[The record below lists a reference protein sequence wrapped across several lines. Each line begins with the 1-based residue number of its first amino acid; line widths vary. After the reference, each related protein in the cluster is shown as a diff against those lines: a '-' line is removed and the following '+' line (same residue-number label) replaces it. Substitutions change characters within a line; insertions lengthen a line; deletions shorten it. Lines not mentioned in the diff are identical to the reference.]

1 MKRQPFS
8 YPIRRV
14 TESRWLRAQTLAV
27 AAYWLTS
34 PSSSAALLDRGGGLI
49 YDTVN
54 DITWLQDANYAQT
67 SGFHATGRMHW
78 HVAMSW
84 AAGLHYVDTV
94 RNTTWSDWRLPR
106 ARETELSEPCYG
118 YSCSTSEVGHLYHIE
133 GIKGGSPGPFINF
146 KPTAYWTGTGRAP
159 IPGHAWTFA
168 FGVGPG
174 KGIQDHTGALEEGLV
189 AFAWAVRDGDV
200 ANPPP
205 IVDPGVDPDTPD
217 PEPVAPPTPPVT
229 QEPTTSG
236 PGDGGGGGVIS
247 TVLLLLGA
255 LRLIYASHSR
265 VRQFTRTSPRNNA
278 L

>member
-1 MKRQPFS
+1 MKRALFS
-8 YPIRRV
+8 
-14 TESRWLRAQTLAV
+14 RAWMTRTYFI
-27 AAYWLTS
+27 AACWVI
-34 PSSSAALLDRGGGLI
+34 PQASSAALLDRGGGLI

-54 DITWLQDANYAQT
+54 DITWLQDANYAMT
-67 SGFHATGRMHW
+67 SGFHSTGRMSW

-84 AAGLHYVDTV
+84 AAGLSYNDTV
-94 RNTTWSDWRLPR
+94 RNVTWNDWRLPR
-106 ARETELSEPCYG
+106 AREAELREPCYG
-118 YSCSTSEVGHLYHIE
+118 YTCATSEVGHLYHIE
-133 GIKGGSPGPFINF
+133 GIKGGAPGPFINF

-159 IPGHAWTFA
+159 MPGHAWTFA
-168 FGVGPG
+168 FGVGTG
-174 KGIQDHTGALEEGLV
+174 EGIQDHTGALEEHLV

-200 ANPPP
+200 ANTPPLVEP
-205 IVDPGVDPDTPD
+205 PVDPVTPD
-217 PEPVAPPTPPVT
+217 PEPAAPPAPPVT